1 MHSVTK
7 SAILRDAGART
18 RRMQRTRTA
27 LVDHARTLT
36 AQRGLS
42 GFTVEELCERVGISR
57 RTFFNYF
64 PSKEDA
70 VLGNPSAQLTAA
82 DRADFVAKGD
92 ATAAGPSPTL
102 LGDLVR
108 LAVAQFERSE
118 FTREQHRLHREIVRS
133 EPRLLARLMSLGESH
148 QREFTQLVAQRE
160 GLSPDEPFV
169 RVTVRVV
176 VGLVHESIEEFFA
189 KDDSPPFGELL
200 ERNIAC
206 ARQLLGHT
214 LDLHDPTGIR

>member
-1 MHSVTK
+1 
-7 SAILRDAGART
+7 
-18 RRMQRTRTA
+18 MQRTRTA
-27 LVDHARTLT
+27 LVDRARILT

-42 GFTVEELCERVGISR
+42 GFTIEELCEHVGISR

-70 VLGNPSAQLTAA
+70 VLGNPPAQLTAA
-82 DRADFVAKGD
+82 DRADFVAKGEP
-92 ATAAGPSPTL
+92 AGAGPSPTL
-102 LGDLVR
+102 LGDLTR

-118 FTREQHRLHREIVRS
+118 FTREQHRLHRNIVRS

-148 QREFTQLVAQRE
+148 QQEFAQLVAQRE
-160 GLSPDEPFV
+160 GLSPSDPFI
-169 RVTVRVV
+169 RVTVRLVV
-176 VGLVHESIEEFFA
+176 CLVHESIEEFFA
-189 KDDSPPFGELL
+189 ADDSPSFGELL

-214 LDLHDPTGIR
+214 LDLPDPTGIR